1 MTHAYAWGAAEGH
14 DMAFY
19 CPKCDVSYSLRV
31 MSPGE
36 RCIFCKGKVIDANRP
51 AKEEKM
57 ACKGKGKKKN
67 GGKK

>member
-1 MTHAYAWGAAEGH
+1 MTHAYAWGNVDGH

-36 RCIFCKGKVIDANRP
+36 RCIFCKGKVVDAVP
-51 AKEEKM
+51 KEEKM
-57 ACKGKGKKKN
+57 ACKGKGKKKK